1 MQLGGRVNEEQALA
15 AGKYTKANE
24 LSSGR
29 PYWMHSDGTY
39 ALWFTQGSWRMGKK
53 SNLGTQT
60 SGIKSTNSPLCPEYV
75 GTNWKYGDGEEW
87 LDAQGNAKVFKY
99 KGMIHQVKKP
109 NFLMAKNSFTLF
121 N

>member
-1 MQLGGRVNEEQALA
+1 MQLGGGANEHQALM

-24 LSSGR
+24 LSSEM

-39 ALWFTQGSWRMGKK
+39 ALWFTQGSWRMGTK

-60 SGIKSTNSPLCPEYV
+60 SGIKSTSSPLCPEHV

-87 LDAQGNAKVFKY
+87 LDAQRNAQVFKY
-99 KGMIHQVKKP
+99 EGMMHQVKK
-109 NFLMAKNSFTLF
+109 NYKRQITT
-121 N
+121 